1 MDGVEIAKLVLEFLE
16 KTGVALVQTGFPMA
30 VRYVIAQAII
40 KILVGV
46 AGVILTTISVT
57 SITRIAKKVDEDS
70 SYGEENL
77 TVVKTIMLIIAGIGG
92 LLMTL
97 FSGMFTG
104 IAMLISPEW
113 YAILNIIDLVK

>member
-46 AGVILTTISVT
+46 AGVILATISVI
-57 SITRIAKKVDEDS
+57 SITRIAKKVDENP

-77 TVVKTIMLIIAGIGG
+77 TGVKTVILLITGFGG
-92 LLMTL
+92 LMMTL